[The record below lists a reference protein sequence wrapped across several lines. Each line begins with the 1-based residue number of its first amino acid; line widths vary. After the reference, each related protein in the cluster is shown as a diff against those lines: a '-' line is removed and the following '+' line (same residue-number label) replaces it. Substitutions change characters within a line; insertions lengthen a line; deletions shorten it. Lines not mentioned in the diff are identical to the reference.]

1 MESEKEGQTERSF
14 KVEDRR
20 RFTATGDPR
29 PEAEGTQPYQAS
41 GQASEEA
48 RSVGTAEAAFRMEA
62 PPPPP
67 SITFAT
73 FILSLSTQ
81 ALAHLGEI
89 PDPVTREVKADLAAA
104 SQMIDILAMLE
115 QKTRGNLDQHE
126 AQLLRGILYDLRLR
140 YVEKAK
146 A

>member
-1 MESEKEGQTERSF
+1 MENKDRQTERSF

-20 RFTATGDPR
+20 RFTPTGDPR
-29 PEAEGTQPYQAS
+29 PEADAFPSTRSE
-41 GQASEEA
+41 ASEQA
-48 RSVGTAEAAFRMEA
+48 TRGQDFRVEA

-67 SITFAT
+67 TINFAT

-89 PDPVTREVKADLAAA
+89 PDPVTREVKTDLTAA

-115 QKTRGNLDQHE
+115 QKTRGNLDADE
-126 AQLLRGILYDLRLR
+126 VQLLKGILYDLRLR
-140 YVEKAK
+140 YVEKTK
-146 A
+146 S

>member
-1 MESEKEGQTERSF
+1 MANEGQQPERPF

-29 PEAEGTQPYQAS
+29 PEADAPQ
-41 GQASEEA
+41 SEV
-48 RSVGTAEAAFRMEA
+48 RAEASQQRAPGQDFQLES

-67 SITFAT
+67 SINFAT
-73 FILSLSTQ
+73 FVLSLSTQ

-89 PDPVTREVKADLAAA
+89 PDPVTREVKTDLIAA

-115 QKTRGNLDQHE
+115 QKTRGNLDPE
-126 AQLLRGILYDLRLR
+126 ETQLLKSILYDLRLR
-140 YVEKAK
+140 YVEKTK

>member
-1 MESEKEGQTERSF
+1 MGDESHQPERPF

-29 PEAEGTQPYQAS
+29 PEAEVSAPSQGERPTQGAK
-41 GQASEEA
+41 GQE
-48 RSVGTAEAAFRMEA
+48 FRLE

-67 SITFAT
+67 PTVNFAT
-73 FILSLSTQ
+73 FVLSLSTQ
-81 ALAHLGEI
+81 ALAHLGDI
-89 PDPVTREVKADLAAA
+89 PDPVTREIRTDLAAA

-115 QKTRGNLDQHE
+115 EKTRGNLDTDE
-126 AQLLRGILYDLRLR
+126 AQLLKTILYDLRLR

-146 A
+146 S